1 MSSLRYVAPGAAVA
15 IDDFGTGT
23 PRCRTSRDCRAT
35 SSRSIGLR
43 ECDVARAQ
51 VDGVGAGHDPVL
63 AHDLGLQAVAEG
75 VENTEQE
82 ATLRALGCE
91 AAQGFHYSRP
101 SPWTNCWFG
110 CSNARSAAL
119 QVALSNRL
127 AGIRLTTLTA

>member
-1 MSSLRYVAPGAAVA
+1 MSHIAGLPCDILK
-15 IDDFGTGT
+15 ID
-23 PRCRTSRDCRAT
+23 
-35 SSRSIGLR
+35 RSFVNAMLHERKSMALVQAMI
-43 ECDVARAQ
+43 Q
-51 VDGVGAGHDPVL
+51 L

-101 SPWTNCWFG
+101 VPWTNCWFG

-119 QVALSNRL
+119 QGRAEHQQALRASGSLR
-127 AGIRLTTLTA
+127 